1 MQMLNRIN
9 SARNEKG
16 FTLIELLIV
25 IAIIGILAA
34 IAIPQFNQYKA
45 RAYNSDSKSNLHN
58 LYLGCKAY
66 WADNGSNLV
75 CNLAQVTQTTYGYV
89 QSVRVSVTAAGTEG
103 SFTATGQHLDSSV
116 VFTMGINGD
125 IGRT

>member
-1 MQMLNRIN
+1 MLNRIN

-45 RAYNSDSKSNLHN
+45 RAYNSDAKSNLHN
-58 LYLGCKAY
+58 MYLGCKAY
-66 WADNGSNLV
+66 WADEGSASA
-75 CNLAQVTQTTYGYV
+75 CSLAQVTKTTYGYV
-89 QSVRVSVTAAGTEG
+89 QSTSVSVAIAGNETT
-103 SFTATGQHLDSSV
+103 FAATGQHIDSTQVYSMSV
-116 VFTMGINGD
+116 NGD
-125 IGRT
+125 ISP

>member
-1 MQMLNRIN
+1 MLNRIN
-9 SARNEKG
+9 LARNEKG

-45 RAYNSDSKSNLHN
+45 RAYNSDAQSNLHN

-66 WADNGSNLV
+66 WADEGSADV
-75 CNLAQVTQTTYGYV
+75 CTISQVSRTTYGYI
-89 QSVRVSVTAAGTEG
+89 QSVDVSVDLGG
-103 SFTATGQHLDSSV
+103 SETGFAATGQHIDS
-116 VFTMGINGD
+116 TQRYRMGINGD
-125 IGRT
+125 ISKV